1 MAFIKSIGTK
11 TPEELKTLFMDEYQ
25 TKKAALDT
33 LNASPACTQ
42 ILNCMIDLSS
52 TSDMMDISSLLDR
65 AYIINNQLQNDRV
78 AIGKYLATRKYN
90 IPDDFYNVI
99 NGFSLINVPQMLYV
113 REAAQY
119 AYQWQ
124 MQNSQ
129 PVLSKALGTDQGTL
143 FDMMK
148 LAGAYNDIKGFK
160 PLNDARIEGLSADY
174 RDFFKNK
181 NNELLQ
187 QIEANKNKTGYT
199 VHEIE
204 KVANKDVLPFI
215 LSQFK
220 GKPILLDFWATWCG
234 PCKTANKELKP
245 MEAELADKGIV
256 FVYVAGDNSPLETWQ
271 NMIPDLH
278 GEHFR
283 LTGDQWGYVI
293 KTFGIEGIPTYF
305 FIDREGN
312 IKGKQVGY
320 EGVAP
325 IKEKLLQLLK

>member
-33 LNASPACTQ
+33 LNASPACKQ
-42 ILNCMIDLSS
+42 ILNCMIDLSY

-65 AYIINNQLQNDRV
+65 AYIVNNQLQNDRV
-78 AIGKYLATRKYN
+78 AIDKYFATRKYN

-99 NGFSLINVPQMLYV
+99 KNFSLINVPQMLYV
-113 REAAQY
+113 REAVQY

-124 MQNSQ
+124 MQNLQ

-143 FDMMK
+143 FDIMK
-148 LAGAYNDIKGFK
+148 LTGAYDDIKNFK
-160 PLNDARIEGLSADY
+160 PLNDSLIEELPAVY
-174 RDFFKNK
+174 REFIKNK

-187 QIEANKNKTGYT
+187 QIEVNKNKTGYT

-204 KVANKDVLPFI
+204 KIANKDVFPFI

-220 GKPILLDFWATWCG
+220 GRPILVDFWATWCG
-234 PCKTANKELKP
+234 PCKMANKELKP
-245 MEAELADKGIV
+245 IEAELAEKGIV
-256 FVYVAGDNSPLETWQ
+256 FVYVAGDNSPLETWK

-283 LTGDQWGYVI
+283 LTGDQWNYVG
-293 KTFGIEGIPTYF
+293 KTFGIDGVPTYF
-305 FIDREGN
+305 FIDRKGN
-312 IKGKQVGY
+312 IKDRQVGY
-320 EGVAP
+320 GGVAP